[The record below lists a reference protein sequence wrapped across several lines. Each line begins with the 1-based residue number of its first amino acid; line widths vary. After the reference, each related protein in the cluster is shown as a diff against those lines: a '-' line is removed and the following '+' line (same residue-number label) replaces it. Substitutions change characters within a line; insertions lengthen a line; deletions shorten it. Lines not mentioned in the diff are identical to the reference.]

1 MTPGSNTGGFFLTV
15 CDSHKEAP
23 HVNIHQVGRNIERM
37 EWRLE
42 RIERLLL
49 RILKEDVDM
58 KQSTQDLVDAVTQ
71 LSATTDEI
79 GTAID
84 ALVAAQGED
93 DSDAIEA
100 QVEILKG
107 LAPKLKSHLPA
118 VAAAGTAVAQAPS
131 DPAANVAADIP
142 QS

>member
-1 MTPGSNTGGFFLTV
+1 
-15 CDSHKEAP
+15 
-23 HVNIHQVGRNIERM
+23 M
-37 EWRLE
+37 EKRFD
-42 RIERLLL
+42 RVERLLL
-49 RILKEDVDM
+49 RILKEDADM

-93 DSDAIEA
+93 DSDAVEA
-100 QVEILKG
+100 QVAILKG
-107 LAPKLKSHLPA
+107 LAPKLKAHLPQ
-118 VAAAGTAVAQAPS
+118 VAASATAVAQAPS
-131 DPAANVAADIP
+131 DPAANVAAAV